1 MDVPQVDV
9 SRLSVDLSGRV
20 AVVTGGA
27 SGIGA
32 ATAALLSR
40 SGAAVAVLDR
50 AAEPAAAVAD
60 ELPGSTL
67 ALGCDVTSSAS
78 VAEVVER
85 VEAGLG
91 PVDVLVNSAGIV
103 ALAPAEQLTDEQW
116 RTTIEVNLTGTYLCC
131 RAFGERM
138 ITRGRGTIVNLAS
151 QAANVG
157 LPEHV
162 AYCASK
168 AGVQGMTRVLALEW
182 GGRGVTVN
190 TVSPTVVLTPL
201 GRQAWDNE
209 KGERH
214 RAEIP
219 AGRFAVPEE
228 IAAVIAFLASG
239 AADMING
246 ADLAVDGGFTI
257 R

>member
-50 AAEPAAAVAD
+50 AAEPAADVAD
-60 ELPGSTL
+60 ELPGPTL

-78 VAEVVER
+78 VAEAVER
-85 VEAGLG
+85 VEDGLG

-116 RTTIEVNLTGTYLCC
+116 RTTLEVNLTGTYLCC